1 MADLNS
7 PLNSDAFRGIDIHI
21 RRYMEKL
28 NFQVFDPTCPF
39 GGSRTLNPVLSH
51 LPNQGLPGPLIID
64 LKLGE

>member
-39 GGSRTLNPVLSH
+39 GGSRTLNPVIFEV
-51 LPNQGLPGPLIID
+51 N
-64 LKLGE
+64 